1 MDKKYDVDDILA
13 EIKRKKA
20 AQHQAPASPAHR
32 EAEPDIDRLLHDIR
46 GEGPA
51 AAAPTQ
57 PAPAYAPP
65 AVSPPDWPAEP
76 ADPAPRAG
84 RGAPRPAASEA
95 TMRFAPP
102 LAEPE
107 PEDTA
112 AKLPGFDPAAW
123 QEALG
128 DRPQKAERRGNVRQL
143 FGRVQPSPEPEEEI
157 AFPDEEEP
165 PETFEQSR
173 QRRVSAFRYH
183 APEEESPLTELPE
196 EGEPEQGAVIDDYD
210 RPEDAPSVRN
220 DLGKTL
226 TSLFI
231 RLFVMAGLFVVLLY
245 LGLSLKNTALTL
257 PTFMHPET
265 AMRNF
270 LMVNTGLLILAA
282 LFCNTTVGGG
292 MLALFT
298 GKADN
303 DTLTACATILC
314 IVQGVVLCAFPE
326 QVNTPG
332 LYLYAPVAALGLI
345 FNLIGKIV
353 LVKRVIRNFRM
364 VASDREKMALIPVE
378 DRALARELTRGL
390 DVESAQVVCCARA
403 GFLTG
408 FLENSY
414 AEDYA
419 DNLSRIVAPVCLAG
433 GLVVGLLSYLFD
445 KNVFLALSV
454 FAAVLCVCAQF
465 SSTLVG
471 ALPMARAGKRLLRA
485 GAMLSGYAA
494 VERLQKVTTVA
505 VRESDLFPQGNVVL
519 HGIKAFS
526 EGQIDN
532 AILDVASVICASGGS
547 LREIFLNMIGGNL
560 SMLKPVDSLSYEDG
574 MGISAW
580 VGGKRVLIGN
590 AQLLMAHGVET
601 PSQDFEERY
610 RSSGRDLLYLSNSG
624 ELTAMFLLS
633 YLPDEQVAQELGR
646 LQEREMALLVHTT
659 DPNITPAKISD
670 IYGYPLDLIKLVPS
684 GVFDAFEQVAG
695 ERERAPSYAA
705 YSGHAAG
712 LFAMLRMIPEVKQ
725 SILMGVILQMAG
737 TVIGYAMVT
746 FFACMGGMNSAS
758 FVALMI
764 FQLFWVLAVAVVPN
778 LRRW

>member
-13 EIKRKKA
+13 EIKRKKS
-20 AQHQAPASPAHR
+20 AQHQAPASPAR
-32 EAEPDIDRLLHDIR
+32 QEEPDIDRLLHDIR
-46 GEGPA
+46 GEQPA
-51 AAAPTQ
+51 SAAP
-57 PAPAYAPP
+57 APP
-65 AVSPPDWPAEP
+65 AQAYTPQA
-76 ADPAPRAG
+76 PAPRPMPPEEQSAPTPQAS
-84 RGAPRPAASEA
+84 RPAPRPSAAEN
-95 TMRFAPP
+95 TMRFALP
-102 LAEPE
+102 LQEEEEAPV
-107 PEDTA
+107 
-112 AKLPGFDPAAW
+112 KLPGFDPAAW

-128 DRPQKAERRGNVRQL
+128 DAPQKAERRGNVRQL
-143 FGRVQPSPEPEEEI
+143 FGRVQPHAEPEELD
-157 AFPDEEEP
+157 FPEEEEQ
-165 PETFEQSR
+165 PEEFEQRR
-173 QRRVSAFRYH
+173 QRRVNAFRYH
-183 APEEESPLTELPE
+183 APEEEASPLEPPE
-196 EGEPEQGAVIDDYD
+196 DEEPEQGAVIDDYD
-210 RPEDAPSVRN
+210 QPEDAPSVRN

-270 LMVNTGLLILAA
+270 LMVNTGVLILSA

-303 DTLTACATILC
+303 DTLAACATILC

-332 LYLYAPVAALGLI
+332 LYLYAPVAALALI

-353 LVKRVIRNFRM
+353 LVKRIIRNFRM
-364 VASDREKMALIPVE
+364 VASDREKMALVPVE

-414 AEDYA
+414 SEDYA
-419 DNLSRIVAPVCLAG
+419 DNLSRISAPVCLAG

-454 FAAVLCVCAQF
+454 FTAVLCVCAQF

-471 ALPMARAGKRLLRA
+471 ALPMARASKRLLRA

-494 VERLQKVTTVA
+494 VERFQKTTTVA

-526 EGQIDN
+526 EGQIDS

-590 AQLLMAHGVET
+590 AQLLMAHGIET

-633 YLPDEQVAQELGR
+633 YLPDEQVAQELTR

-684 GVFDAFEQVAG
+684 SVFDAYEDVAG

-712 LFAMLRMIPEVKQ
+712 LFAMLRMIPEIKQ
-725 SILMGVILQMAG
+725 AILMGVILQMAG
-737 TVIGYAMVT
+737 TIIGYAMVT

-758 FVALMI
+758 FVALLI